1 MELLQELFVTAI
13 VAVLFS
19 FIIAKLVSI
28 AMAGGDSNRDSQLSK
43 SQIINQNESISG
55 NVDDSIVEDLQHF
68 ESLKVQ
74 GIKSE
79 KRVELVEEV
88 FQQVDEFV
96 EPVEVEKV
104 GKLVNRD
111 EAIETDCRELPP
123 ESTEEGLKK
132 EEELSEDR
140 LGKSVAEIKLSREVG
155 DDKNAIEQ
163 SDNVIEGRCFNDIE
177 NREIEPIGVEFS
189 VEKDVVEESEEIRV
203 VKSRGTEKAE
213 VKKIEI
219 DSDEDDWEG
228 IERSELEQ
236 VFAKAVKFVEH
247 RDKDGGLT
255 SAGNDVQM
263 ELYGLHKIATEGP
276 CREQPPMALKVTAR
290 AKWNAWQRLGNM
302 NQEVAMEK
310 YIDLVSDKVPGWM
323 EYKSTADSNP
333 GPGSSEATSTSAV
346 ASELIT
352 PSSYHPNI
360 AEERNPEVLP
370 DIEKNNFTGGPN
382 S

>member
-290 AKWNAWQRLGNM
+290 AKWVLILRRRW
-302 NQEVAMEK
+302 
-310 YIDLVSDKVPGWM
+310 SDGLP
-323 EYKSTADSNP
+323 
-333 GPGSSEATSTSAV
+333 
-346 ASELIT
+346 LL
-352 PSSYHPNI
+352 
-360 AEERNPEVLP
+360 EE
-370 DIEKNNFTGGPN
+370 DD
-382 S
+382 